1 MISAS
6 ILGLGVKRKT
16 LDIPVERVERVVG
29 GNHGAVRRQK
39 CEANDAAA
47 TGHKFGFG
55 LWSDSNDTA
64 IAANRRSHIEIA
76 DAIERK
82 TLRASETAKKC
93 PDFAGGINAIDGVE
107 TGSSRP
113 GDEKFAGRA
122 ERQVIRGEGR
132 LDGGEDKYFAV
143 GSDFE
148 NRAAAIADVEAA
160 AFVERKAGGD
170 AHAFDPLHGAAVG
183 RDEVHGAVV
192 AAGNEE
198 ISVTIDGQAGGVHHF
213 GDEGFYYVAGS
224 DFVKRDGNFLAALAA
239 EGDVD
244 VSFRVHGRTGDGMQ
258 IVGNLRAERHGKWRA
273 FDAAHAHADG
283 SSRCTIGDARDQ
295 KIFGG

>member
-16 LDIPVERVERVVG
+16 LDIPVEGIERVVG

-39 CEANDAAA
+39 REANDAAS
-47 TGHKFGFG
+47 TDNKFGFG
-55 LWSDSNDTA
+55 LRSDSNDA
-64 IAANRRSHIEIA
+64 AVAANRRCDIEIA

-82 TLRASETAKKC
+82 TLRAAETAKKC
-93 PDFAGGINAIDGVE
+93 ADFAGGINAIDRVE

-122 ERQVIRGEGR
+122 ERQMIRGEGR
-132 LDGGEDKYFAV
+132 LDGGEDENFAV

-160 AFVERKAGGD
+160 AFVERQAGGD

-183 RDEVHGAVV
+183 RDAMHGAVV

-198 ISVTIDGQAGGVHHF
+198 IAVAINREAGGGHHL
-213 GDEGFYYVAGS
+213 GDEGFYYVSRG

-239 EGDVD
+239 EGDGD
-244 VSFRVHGRTGDGMQ
+244 IAFGGQRGAGDGMQ
-258 IVGNLRAERHGKWRA
+258 IV
-273 FDAAHAHADG
+273 
-283 SSRCTIGDARDQ
+283 
-295 KIFGG
+295 

>member
-16 LDIPVERVERVVG
+16 LDIPVEGIERVVG

-39 CEANDAAA
+39 REANDAAA

-64 IAANRRSHIEIA
+64 VAANGRGDIEIA
-76 DAIERK
+76 QAIERK
-82 TLRASETAKKC
+82 TLRAAETAKKC
-93 PDFAGGINAIDGVE
+93 ADFAGGIYAIDGVE

-132 LDGGEDKYFAV
+132 LDGGEDENFAV
-143 GSDFE
+143 RSDFE

-160 AFVERKAGGD
+160 ALVERQAGSD
-170 AHAFDPLHGAAVG
+170 AHALDPLHCAAVG
-183 RDEVHGAVV
+183 RDAVHGAVV

-198 ISVTIDGQAGGVHHF
+198 IAVTIDGQAGGVHHL
-213 GDEGFYYVAGS
+213 GDEGFYYVARS

-239 EGDVD
+239 EGD
-244 VSFRVHGRTGDGMQ
+244 
-258 IVGNLRAERHGKWRA
+258 A
-273 FDAAHAHADG
+273 
-283 SSRCTIGDARDQ
+283 
-295 KIFGG
+295 

>member
-1 MISAS
+1 M
-6 ILGLGVKRKT
+6 
-16 LDIPVERVERVVG
+16 
-29 GNHGAVRRQK
+29 RRQK
-39 CEANDAAA
+39 REANDAAS
-47 TGHKFGFG
+47 TDNKFGFG
-55 LWSDSNDTA
+55 LRSDSNDTA
-64 IAANRRSHIEIA
+64 MAANRRSDIEIA

-93 PDFAGGINAIDGVE
+93 ADFAGGINAIDGVE
-107 TGSSRP
+107 TGSSRH
-113 GDEKFAGRA
+113 GDEKLADRA

-170 AHAFDPLHGAAVG
+170 AHAFDPLHCAAVG
-183 RDEVHGAVV
+183 RDAMHGAVV

-198 ISVTIDGQAGGVHHF
+198 IAVAINREAGGVHHF
-213 GDEGFYYVAGS
+213 GDEGFYYVARG
-224 DFVKRDGNFLAALAA
+224 DFVKRDGNFLSALAA

-244 VSFRVHGRTGDGMQ
+244 IAFRVYRRTGDGMQ
-258 IVGNLRAERHGKWRA
+258 IVGNLRAERHGKWHA
-273 FDAAHAHADG
+273 FDAAHAHADC
-283 SSRCTIGDARDQ
+283 SSPRAIGDARDQ

>member
-16 LDIPVERVERVVG
+16 LDIPVEGIERVVG

-39 CEANDAAA
+39 REANDAAA
-47 TGHKFGFG
+47 TDNQFGFG
-55 LWSDSNDTA
+55 SRSDPNDTA
-64 IAANRRSHIEIA
+64 IAANRRCDIEIA

-82 TLRASETAKKC
+82 TLRASETAKERA
-93 PDFAGGINAIDGVE
+93 DFAGGINAIDGVE

-122 ERQVIRGEGR
+122 ERQVIRGEGS

-160 AFVERKAGGD
+160 AFVERKASGD
-170 AHAFDPLHGAAVG
+170 AHALDPLHGAAIG
-183 RDEVHGAVV
+183 RDAVHGAVV

-198 ISVTIDGQAGGVHHF
+198 IAVTIDGQAGGVHHL
-213 GDEGFYYVAGS
+213 GDEGFYYVARS
-224 DFVKRDGNFLAALAA
+224 DFVERDGNFLAALAA

-244 VSFRVHGRTGDGMQ
+244 IAFGVHRGAGDGMQ
-258 IVGNLRAERHGKWRA
+258 IVGNMRAERHGKWRA

-283 SSRCTIGDARDQ
+283 SSCCAIGNARDQ
-295 KIFGG
+295 EIFGG

>member
-1 MISAS
+1 M
-6 ILGLGVKRKT
+6 KRKT
-16 LDIPVERVERVVG
+16 LDIPVEGIECVVG
-29 GNHGAVRRQK
+29 GNHGAMRGQER
-39 CEANDAAA
+39 EANDAAS
-47 TGHKFGFG
+47 TDHKFGFG
-55 LWSDSNDTA
+55 LRSDSNDTA

-93 PDFAGGINAIDGVE
+93 ADFAGGINAIDGVE

-132 LDGGEDKYFAV
+132 LDCSEDENFAG

-160 AFVERKAGGD
+160 ALVERQAGSD
-170 AHAFDPLHGAAVG
+170 AHALDPLHCAAVG
-183 RDEVHGAVV
+183 RDAMHGAVV

-198 ISVTIDGQAGGVHHF
+198 IAVIVDGQPGGVHHF

-258 IVGNLRAERHGKWRA
+258 I
-273 FDAAHAHADG
+273 
-283 SSRCTIGDARDQ
+283 
-295 KIFGG
+295 